1 MKLKYPLY
9 LFALGGCLLTSSCS
23 DYLDREPISD
33 ITSENYFTSSDQITS
48 YLMNYYVDQLQY
60 PNGYVSGTMHLNRSC
75 HVTRMARSPAMKQKP
90 ATESEKSISSVQWL
104 TSKVLPFSEICRL

>member
-60 PNGYVSGTMHLNRSC
+60 PNGELYDS
-75 HVTRMARSPAMKQKP
+75 
-90 ATESEKSISSVQWL
+90 
-104 TSKVLPFSEICRL
+104 SEILQFRNCNAMT

>member
-48 YLMNYYVDQLQY
+48 YLMNYYAIV
-60 PNGYVSGTMHLNRSC
+60 R
-75 HVTRMARSPAMKQKP
+75 
-90 ATESEKSISSVQWL
+90 
-104 TSKVLPFSEICRL
+104 